1 MFDFPLI
8 TEHTVMR
15 CLRRLPPSKS
25 SGCSVLSHRVLRET
39 APAVCTSLTYLYNL
53 SIKTG
58 TFPNDWKTAV
68 VTPIF
73 KNRGKTE
80 NPSNYRPISLL
91 PAVGKI
97 LDHIQSQAL
106 CRYLRVDR
114 NILTEHQFGFL
125 PERSTTQ
132 QLIYITDRWLTALN
146 DNKRVL
152 AAFMDFNKAF
162 DRVWHPGFTTQARQ
176 LRAPA

>member
-25 SGCSVLSHRVLRET
+25 SGCSVLSHRVLREA
-39 APAVCTSLTYLYNL
+39 APAICASPTYLYNL

-80 NPSNYRPISLL
+80 NPSNCRPISLL

-97 LDHIQSQAL
+97 LDHTVHSEIFFPNF
-106 CRYLRVDR
+106 V
-114 NILTEHQFGFL
+114 
-125 PERSTTQ
+125 
-132 QLIYITDRWLTALN
+132 
-146 DNKRVL
+146 
-152 AAFMDFNKAF
+152 
-162 DRVWHPGFTTQARQ
+162 
-176 LRAPA
+176 